1 VTLLSVGTCSI
12 TASQNGSAIYAV
24 ATPVTESFLVRLAQ
38 AIVFGPLADVTLSA
52 PPFTISAS
60 ASSGLS
66 VSFASSIPSVCTVSG
81 AIVTPVA
88 AGQCSILA
96 SQAGN
101 TTFAAAAPV
110 TRNFNIIGPTISGV
124 HPASSALNAIQPG
137 SWASIYG
144 SGLAS
149 TAANWNNDFP
159 ASLGHVTVTIN
170 AKSAYLSYVSPTQI
184 NLQAPDDSTAGNVN
198 VVVTNSNG
206 SATSTVQLAPMSPSF
221 ILFDDGKHVAG
232 YIPTPNGTGAYGGGT
247 YDVVGPVGAF
257 PFSTRPVKPS
267 EILILY
273 GVGFGPTNPPVP
285 AGSPFS
291 GAAPTI
297 NSVAFTVGGVP
308 AYQWF
313 SGISE
318 AGLYQFNITVPNVG
332 SGDQVVQAT
341 VNGEQTLPG
350 PLVAVQ

>member
-1 VTLLSVGTCSI
+1 
-12 TASQNGSAIYAV
+12 
-24 ATPVTESFLVRLAQ
+24 
-38 AIVFGPLADVTLSA
+38 
-52 PPFTISAS
+52 
-60 ASSGLS
+60 
-66 VSFASSIPSVCTVSG
+66 
-81 AIVTPVA
+81 
-88 AGQCSILA
+88 
-96 SQAGN
+96 
-101 TTFAAAAPV
+101 
-110 TRNFNIIGPTISGV
+110 
-124 HPASSALNAIQPG
+124 
-137 SWASIYG
+137 
-144 SGLAS
+144 
-149 TAANWNNDFP
+149 
-159 ASLGHVTVTIN
+159 
-170 AKSAYLSYVSPTQI
+170 
-184 NLQAPDDSTAGNVN
+184 
-198 VVVTNSNG
+198 
-206 SATSTVQLAPMSPSF
+206 MSPSF